1 MSSYS
6 TFRKRVLEYS
16 PIMKTSYHSFL
27 KENDDIMIFCESLL
41 KKMPH
46 VFSSAN
52 EVFKT
57 VFYNL
62 KIPKCKICKKRLN
75 YKAYIQLKAGKTI
88 HTCSKECRKK
98 YVPITIQTRGETLL
112 KKYGVFNI
120 SSSPQ
125 IKELKKQKAL
135 EKYGVENVAQ
145 SKIVKDKMQKTC
157 LKRYGVKYSAQ
168 SDKVRTAV
176 KLTAKNRTPEEKA
189 KVGTNIKTAAKKYF
203 LPILIERFKRHNLEF
218 INPEEYEGYNNF
230 YHKTNKGY
238 SFRCLICGTEF
249 QRLLHTGHDPRYWC
263 PTCNKSSVSQPE
275 KELASWIGK
284 YFSINCNNR
293 QIIAPQELDIF
304 IPDKNIAIE
313 FDGLY
318 YHSSKPSRYHL
329 EKTLKCEEKQINLIH
344 IFEDEWHFKKRQVKS
359 LIKDIVG
366 FGKTKLASNNIEIKC
381 VDKKIA
387 EIFLNKYS
395 FSGFKPSKQFVGVYH
410 KNRLIFV
417 CSFAKPKAIK
427 DYEWELNNFASM
439 FNFSIDKALEKCI
452 DFFKEKYSNSIIYYK
467 DRRFPLSIDGK
478 PIKETKPIFYY
489 VKGRYRF
496 SRLDFTKDKQQEI
509 FENFDNN
516 LSEQQNMFNN
526 GYSLIYDCGKLIYKL

>member
-6 TFRKRVLEYS
+6 TFKKRVLAYS
-16 PIMKTSYHSFL
+16 PIVKTAYHVFL
-27 KENDDIMIFCESLL
+27 KENDDIRIFCESLL

-46 VFSSAN
+46 VFSSVN
-52 EVFKT
+52 EVLKT

-75 YKAYIQLKAGKTI
+75 YRAYIHLKAGKTV

-120 SSSPQ
+120 SSLQS
-125 IKELKKQKAL
+125 IKDIKSKKAF
-135 EKYGVENVAQ
+135 ERYGTNCVFQ
-145 SKIVKDKMQKTC
+145 SEEIKNKIRKTC
-157 LKRYGVKYSAQ
+157 LKKYGVDWAAKSKIVV
-168 SDKVRTAV
+168 DKVKTA
-176 KLTAKNRTPEEKA
+176 AKNRTSEEKE
-189 KVGTNIKTAAKKYF
+189 KVRSNIKSAAKKRF
-203 LPILIERFKRHNLEF
+203 LPILIERFKKYNLEF
-218 INPEEYEGYNNF
+218 INPKEYEGYNNF
-230 YHKTNKGY
+230 YHKTNKEYG
-238 SFRCLICGTEF
+238 FRCLVCGTEF

-263 PTCNKSSVSQPE
+263 PTCNKSSISQPE

-344 IFEDEWHFKKRQVKS
+344 IFEDEWYFKKRQVKS
-359 LIKDIVG
+359 LIRDIVG
-366 FGKTKLASNNIEIKC
+366 FGKIKLASNNIEIKC

-395 FSGFKPSKQFVGVYH
+395 FSGFKPAKQFVGVYY

-427 DYEWELNNFASM
+427 DYEWELNNFALM
-439 FNFSIDKALEKCI
+439 FNFSIDGVLEKCVN
-452 DFFKEKYSNSIIYYK
+452 FFKEKYSSGIIYYK
-467 DRRFPLSIDGK
+467 DRRFPIDINGK
-478 PIKETKPIFYY
+478 LIKETKPMFYY

-509 FENFDNN
+509 FENFDDN

-526 GYSLIYDCGKLIYKL
+526 GYNLIYDCGKLIYEL